1 MKLFSSAYGLTVMLR
16 LTWNWAFILWND
28 YDLCLLCFCLM
39 PQRALYVFALLC
51 AYLRILTRLEI
62 HLLGLC
68 LLLVSVIAELSF
80 WSQSSKQ
87 LGTGWSELGG
97 QTLKLPLF
105 HLTLLIVMAF

>member
-1 MKLFSSAYGLTVMLR
+1 MFLSHASKGAVCLCSAVCLPTYINKARNSSAWSML
-16 LTWNWAFILWND
+16 I
-28 YDLCLLCFCLM
+28 
-39 PQRALYVFALLC
+39 
-51 AYLRILTRLEI
+51 
-62 HLLGLC
+62 
-68 LLLVSVIAELSF
+68 VSVIAELSF